1 MIRSVD
7 DVAIDLSAT
16 QKASEHVRTILLK
29 LRQDYDLSLY
39 EYARQVRIAPGEIP
53 HSHPVLTLNTRIA
66 EDAALLSAYLHEQM
80 HWYVTWYSHTR
91 HGGWKAI
98 WAALLAHYPQVP
110 VEFPEGAHTV
120 QSSYLHLIVNW
131 LEIEASAQFLGR
143 LKAVEVA
150 EKNFVYRGLYRIVL
164 ADWNALAELYRTN
177 ALTPIYPATQ
187 MTADDLAIAALMDER
202 TTE

>member
-80 HWYVTWYSHTR
+80 HWYLTWYSHTR

-98 WAALLAHYPQVP
+98 WAALLAHYPEVP
-110 VEFPEGAHTV
+110 VAFPEGAHTV

-150 EKNFVYRGLYRIVL
+150 EKNFVYSGLYRIVL